1 MRIAVDVSRLDK
13 DNLDKHRVRG
23 SGSYIDGLTH
33 YLPKYDKEN
42 EYLFVFKGEELR
54 DIDLVHYPY
63 FEPFFLSLPQK
74 SRIPSVVTVH
84 DLIPLVFPKQ
94 FPAGIKGKIKWSIQ
108 KASLKRKNRIIT
120 DSNASKTDIETKT
133 GIPSSKISVVY
144 LAPSEAFKK
153 ESDRKD
159 IRKKYNLPE
168 NFLLYV
174 GDATWNKNLIRLAEA
189 VKRTDFKLVMVGKA
203 LVGNEAETNN
213 RWNKELIGFKKIT
226 EGDSRFVQL
235 GLVSNEDLNALYNI
249 ASSLIMPSLYEG
261 FGLPIV
267 EAMACGCP
275 VISSKEG
282 SLGEIAGNAAYS
294 IDPYSV
300 DSIEKGIREVLG
312 DGALREKLSKDGF
325 DRSKDFS
332 WKKTVSNTVSAY
344 KLALK
349 NE

>member
-1 MRIAVDVSRLDK
+1 MRIAVDVSRLNK
-13 DNLDKHRVRG
+13 DNLEKHKVRG
-23 SGSYIDGLTH
+23 SGEYIEGLTS
-33 YLPKYDKEN
+33 YLPKYDKDN
-42 EYLFVFKGEELR
+42 SYVFVSGGETPK
-54 DIDLVHYPY
+54 DVDLVHYPY

-108 KASLKRKNRIIT
+108 KASLRRKNRIIT
-120 DSNASKTDIETKT
+120 DSNASKTDIETKA
-133 GIPSSKISVVY
+133 GIPSSRISVVY
-144 LAPSEAFKK
+144 LAFKK
-153 ESDRKD
+153 EPDKKD

-203 LVGNEAETNN
+203 LVGNEVEPNN
-213 RWNKELIGFKKIT
+213 KWNKELIGFKKIT
-226 EGDSRFVQL
+226 KGDNRFVQL
-235 GLVSNEDLNALYNI
+235 GLVSSEDLNALYNI

-267 EAMACGCP
+267 EAMVCGCP

-282 SLGEIAGNAAYS
+282 SLGEIAGNAAHS

-312 DGALREKLSKDGF
+312 DRALREKLSNDGL
-325 DRSKDFS
+325 DHSKNFS
-332 WKKTVSNTVSAY
+332 WKKTVSSTVSAY